1 MMSREIDIVKA
12 ENKTLRDEM
21 TQNKYQHKE
30 ELLNDKAK
38 IENLNQKIIKVENK
52 MTDSLGSMEEILKRD
67 IMADI
72 KELNEKL
79 EQLEERCSSD
89 SKTKDVS
96 LKSLVNTLDERGD
109 VLDKMKKEFTK
120 QLNKQNDDKK
130 VEELRVELTK
140 GK

>member
-1 MMSREIDIVKA
+1 MSREIDIVKA